1 MSNETQQKV
10 KFHIYENFFSQ
21 AYLDLLSLEVI
32 GKEYLKPEQNR
43 LQIALAS
50 SSESIENSLSF
61 ETENGRVFGNF
72 YDKNNCF
79 NVNSLVSK
87 INNSQDRV
95 SRINS
100 QLLKNLGMSLEIPEY
115 DMDIIV
121 SSLIDW
127 IDTNST
133 PQDTL
138 GAEDIN
144 YTAKKNPY
152 LPTNQLIVDLPEIRN
167 INGMND
173 EIYKQLKPY
182 LCVHPS
188 RELNININALSPK
201 YPHLIIAITE
211 NQLDF
216 YSAQNVLLSKPYGG
230 YKSTKEFFDMPEFD
244 GLALSG
250 SIRESLSTQSN
261 YYEIDVEI
269 TNGSNTY
276 DLISKIEIT
285 STGPKVYMRKIG
297 KYL

>member
-1 MSNETQQKV
+1 MQ
-10 KFHIYENFFSQ
+10 
-21 AYLDLLSLEVI
+21 SL
-32 GKEYLKPEQNR
+32 Q
-43 LQIALAS
+43 
-50 SSESIENSLSF
+50 
-61 ETENGRVFGNF
+61 
-72 YDKNNCF
+72 
-79 NVNSLVSK
+79 
-87 INNSQDRV
+87 
-95 SRINS
+95 
-100 QLLKNLGMSLEIPEY
+100 
-115 DMDIIV
+115 
-121 SSLIDW
+121 
-127 IDTNST
+127 
-133 PQDTL
+133 
-138 GAEDIN
+138 
-144 YTAKKNPY
+144 
-152 LPTNQLIVDLPEIRN
+152 
-167 INGMND
+167 
-173 EIYKQLKPY
+173 
-182 LCVHPS
+182 
-188 RELNININALSPK
+188 K

>member
-1 MSNETQQKV
+1 MDKRESLPGIALILSLFIITIVSSIGVMMSNETQQKV

-32 GKEYLKPEQNR
+32 GKEYLKPEENR

-61 ETENGRVFGNF
+61 ETDNGQVFGNF
-72 YDKNNCF
+72 YDRNNCF

-95 SRINS
+95 SKINS

-138 GAEDIN
+138 GAEDVN

-152 LPTNQLIVDLPEIRN
+152 LPTNQLIADLPEIRN
-167 INGMND
+167 I
-173 EIYKQLKPY
+173 Y
-182 LCVHPS
+182 
-188 RELNININALSPK
+188 
-201 YPHLIIAITE
+201 
-211 NQLDF
+211 
-216 YSAQNVLLSKPYGG
+216 
-230 YKSTKEFFDMPEFD
+230 
-244 GLALSG
+244 
-250 SIRESLSTQSN
+250 
-261 YYEIDVEI
+261 
-269 TNGSNTY
+269 
-276 DLISKIEIT
+276 
-285 STGPKVYMRKIG
+285 
-297 KYL
+297 